1 MPGFGE
7 LAPSRIETLRRM
19 PRRDNYYDYIRALAA
34 LLVLFAHKKAQM
46 PGGAIGVSIFFC
58 LSGFLIAQILIGLPS
73 LTISNVAKFIF
84 RRWMRIYPLY
94 VFTIGVTFLLMQ
106 HYRPESLSDF
116 ASAIPGMLTFT
127 RLPAQWT
134 GFAATVGWTLHA
146 EFWFYVFFPIIF
158 MLTYKR
164 GLLPLAIGFL
174 IVASILS
181 KIVAGHGEPD
191 KWPTGNDQ
199 WYTVIYL
206 DQMMYGAICAIL
218 IARHSSFVKLFT
230 SKLWVW
236 GGLVIILAMGKLLP
250 FPTFDVYWYLQ
261 SSGAALLC
269 AVAILHHEANPK
281 TSKDNFIAWIGRIS
295 FSIYLVHAIV
305 LDYVPTGELLPK
317 LDTPLM
323 VAIVLALSWL
333 TEKYVERPGIRL
345 SKWLAPFT
353 SKSTT
358 ERLPEPKMV
367 APFP

>member
-1 MPGFGE
+1 M
-7 LAPSRIETLRRM
+7 S
-19 PRRDNYYDYIRALAA
+19 RRDNYYDYIRALAA
-34 LLVLFAHKKAQM
+34 LLVFFAHKGQM
-46 PGGAIGVSIFFC
+46 PGGSIGVSIFFC
-58 LSGFLIAQILIGLPS
+58 LSGFLITQILIGLPS
-73 LTISNVAKFIF
+73 LTISNVARFIF

-94 VFTIGVTFLLMQ
+94 VFTIGVTYLLMQ

-116 ASAIPGMLTFT
+116 ASALPGMLTFT
-127 RLPAQWT
+127 SNTASWT
-134 GFAATVGWTLHA
+134 GFAAGVGWTLHA

-164 GLLPLAIGFL
+164 GLLPLTIGFL

-181 KIVAGHGEPD
+181 KIFAGAGEPA

-199 WYTVIYL
+199 WLTVIYL
-206 DQMMYGAICAIL
+206 DQLMYGVICAFL
-218 IARHSSFVKLFT
+218 IARHSSFVKLFS
-230 SKLWVW
+230 SKWWVW
-236 GGLVIILAMGKLLP
+236 GGLIIILAMAKLWP
-250 FPTFDVYWYLQ
+250 FKALDVYWYLR

-305 LDYVPTGELLPK
+305 LDYVPTGALLPK

-323 VAIVLALSWL
+323 VAIILALSWL